1 MTEIYKT
8 ISPADFFY
16 RNRDIAGFDNPSR
29 ALYTAVRELIE
40 NSLDACE
47 SANIPPDINIQL
59 IQSDEND
66 YQLRVEDNGSGIPAE
81 NIPPAFGKVLYGSK
95 YTLRQLR
102 GTFGLGGTMAI
113 LYGQI
118 TTHRAVKV
126 ISSTGDS
133 EINEMEI
140 KIDIQNNVP
149 LIEKSII
156 RPNKGNWHGII
167 VDLALE
173 GDYLRAKSKILEYIR
188 QTAVVTPYVNLTF
201 IDPKGAFYTFKRVT
215 NALPAP
221 SKVVL
226 PHPYGVD
233 VEILNRIIRKTNTQ
247 TLANFLTKHFH
258 RVGKAI
264 AKKFLKF
271 AGLEPQTNPKSLNS
285 KEVLTLV
292 RAMKEFPDFL
302 PPSADCLSPIGVTLL
317 KAGIDKEL
325 KPEFREVV
333 QRPPSAYSG
342 HPFIIEVAIAYGG
355 KIPSEKDFI
364 LYRFANKIP
373 LLYDA
378 YSDISMKV
386 IRKIKWHRYKIKPEM
401 PITLL
406 IHLCSTKIPYKTV
419 GKEFIADKPEIEYE
433 MEWGLKEC
441 ARKLSRY
448 LSRKEHFKRQKM
460 RFTALSKHLSKI
472 AEYSTKLAGKEKA
485 PDIQKLL
492 ERMES

>member
-1 MTEIYKT
+1 MAEIYET

-29 ALYTAVRELIE
+29 ALYTAVRELVE

-59 IQSDEND
+59 IQSRENE
-66 YQLRVEDNGSGIPAE
+66 YQLRVEDNGTGIPAE

-126 ISSTGDS
+126 ISGTGNN

-149 LIEKSII
+149 LIEKTII
-156 RPNKGNWHGII
+156 RPNKSNWHGII
-167 VDLALE
+167 VELTLE
-173 GDYLRAKSKILEYIR
+173 GDYTRAKSKILEYIR
-188 QTAVVTPYVNLTF
+188 QTAILTSYVSLTF
-201 IDPKGAFYTFKRVT
+201 IDPAGTFYTFSRVT
-215 NALPAP
+215 TDLPP
-221 SKVVL
+221 PPKVVL

-247 TLANFLTKHFH
+247 TLTNFLTKHFH

-264 AKKFLKF
+264 AKKFLQF
-271 AGLEPQTNPKSLNS
+271 AGLAPQTNPKALNS

-292 RAMKEFPDFL
+292 RAMKEFPEFL
-302 PPSADCLSPIGVTLL
+302 PPNADCLSPIGVDLL
-317 KAGIDKEL
+317 KAGIMKEL
-325 KPEFREVV
+325 KPEFATAV

-342 HPFIIEVAIAYGG
+342 HPFIVEVGMAYGG
-355 KIPSEKDFI
+355 ETPYEKDFT
-364 LYRFANKIP
+364 LYRFANRIP

-386 IRKIKWHRYKIKPEM
+386 IRKIKWQRYRIKPEM
-401 PITLL
+401 PVTLI
-406 IHLCSTKIPYKTV
+406 IHICSTKIPYKTV

-433 MEWGLKEC
+433 IEWGLKEC
-441 ARKLSRY
+441 ARKLSRH

-460 RFTALSKHLSKI
+460 RYSALSEHLAKI
-472 AEYSTKLAGKEKA
+472 AEFSTRLAGKEEP
-485 PDIQKLL
+485 PDVIKLL
-492 ERMES
+492 ERLES

>member
-1 MTEIYKT
+1 MGEIYET

-47 SANIPPDINIQL
+47 SANIPPDINLQL
-59 IQSDEND
+59 IKSRGNE

-126 ISSTGDS
+126 ISSTGNN

-149 LIEKSII
+149 LIEKSVI
-156 RPNKGNWHGII
+156 RPNKNNWHGII
-167 VDLALE
+167 VDLFLE
-173 GDYLRAKSKILEYIR
+173 GDYIRARSKILEYIR

-201 IDPKGAFYTFKRVT
+201 IDPTGALYNFSRVT
-215 NALPAP
+215 TNLPAP
-221 SKVVL
+221 PKVVL

-233 VEILNRIIRKTNTQ
+233 VEILSRIIRKTNTQ
-247 TLANFLTKHFH
+247 TLTNFLTKHFH
-258 RVGKAI
+258 RVGKTI
-264 AKKFLKF
+264 ARRFLQF
-271 AGLEPQTNPKSLNS
+271 AGLSPKTDPKSLNS
-285 KEVLTLV
+285 KAVLTLV
-292 RAMKEFPDFL
+292 RAMKEFPEFL
-302 PPSADCLSPIGVTLL
+302 PPSTDCLSPIGVNLL

-325 KPEFREVV
+325 EPEFVEPV

-342 HPFIIEVAIAYGG
+342 HPFIVEVAIAYGG

-378 YSDISMKV
+378 YSDVSMKV
-386 IRKIKWHRYKIKPEM
+386 IRKIKWHRYNIKPEM
-401 PITLL
+401 PIVL
-406 IHLCSTKIPYKTV
+406 IVHLCSTKIPYKTV

-433 MEWGLKEC
+433 IEWGLKEC
-441 ARKLSRY
+441 ARKLKRY
-448 LSRKEHFKRQKM
+448 LARKEHFKRQRM
-460 RFTALSKHLSKI
+460 RFSALSEHLSKI
-472 AEYSTKLAGKEKA
+472 AEYSAKLAGKEKT
-485 PDIQKLL
+485 PDIKKLL